1 MLESLQV
8 RHFALIDSLSLEVDG
23 GLTVLT
29 GETGAGKSILLDAL
43 GLVLGARADKA
54 AVRHGAEKAEV
65 SALFHVANRPD
76 VAAWLAAQELIDPDG
91 PDECLVRR
99 VVTSDG
105 RSRAFINLRPVTVQ
119 HLRELGAML
128 VEIHGQ
134 HAHHALLKSTTQRD
148 LLDGFAGHGKLIE
161 ACRQRYGELEH
172 ARGELDALREQL
184 AAREDRLQF
193 LRFQST
199 ELEPLLASAEDFV
212 ELTNERN
219 RLAHADRLNDAT
231 ATTLTTLYDTDESA
245 QSRLAAASRALDSIA
260 DIAAELGPARE
271 LLTEADVLI
280 SEAVESVR
288 RYADQLEANPARLDE
303 LEGALASV
311 SHAAKKQNIDVAEL
325 PALHARLLAEQATLE
340 DADASLA
347 KLDQDVAAALAA
359 FTKAASS
366 LTQSRRQ
373 AAAKLGKAVTETMAG
388 LGLANGTFSVAV
400 EAAERPGPTGGDT
413 VRFDVTTNPGQPPSP
428 LAKTASGGE
437 LARISL
443 ALQVNLADVT
453 GTPTL
458 IFDEVDSG
466 IGGGVAEIVGRRL
479 AELGDARQ
487 VLSVTHLAQV
497 ASCGH
502 HHWKV
507 SKRALDSV
515 TTTDVRA
522 LFDDERTQE
531 IARMIGGLELTDATL
546 QHAREMLATN
556 GPGATSRRRA

>member
-8 RHFALIDSLSLEVDG
+8 RHFALIDSLALDVDG

-54 AVRHGAEKAEV
+54 AVRHGADKAEV
-65 SALFHVANRPD
+65 SALFHVGSRDD
-76 VAAWLAAQELIDPDG
+76 VKAWLAEQALIDADTS
-91 PDECLVRR
+91 DECLVRR

-119 HLRELGAML
+119 HLRELGTML

-148 LLDGFAGHGKLIE
+148 LLDGFAGHADLI
-161 ACRQRYGELEH
+161 ATCRQRYGELNA
-172 ARGELDALREQL
+172 ARAACDALREQL
-184 AAREDRLQF
+184 TAREDRLQF
-193 LRFQST
+193 LQFQSS
-199 ELEPLLASAEDFV
+199 ELEPLLASAEAFTA
-212 ELTNERN
+212 LTNERN

-231 ATTLTTLYDTDESA
+231 TTALSSLYDSDDSA
-245 QSRLAAASRALDSIA
+245 QSRIAAAGRALDGIV
-260 DIAAELGPARE
+260 DIAAELAPARE
-271 LLTEADVLI
+271 LLNEADVLV
-280 SEAVESVR
+280 SEVVEAVR
-288 RYADQLEANPARLDE
+288 RYADQLEANPARLDD
-303 LEGALASV
+303 LESTLASV
-311 SHAAKKQNIDVAEL
+311 THAARKQGIDVSEL
-325 PALHARLLAEQATLE
+325 PVLHAKLLAEQATLQ

-347 KLDQDVAAALAA
+347 NLETKATAAATAYNE
-359 FTKAASS
+359 
-366 LTQSRRQ
+366 
-373 AAAKLGKAVTETMAG
+373 AAAKLTASRDKAATRLGKAVSATMAG
-388 LGLANGTFSVAV
+388 LGLANGSFSVAV
-400 EAAERPGPTGGDT
+400 EPAERSGPAGADT

-458 IFDEVDSG
+458 IFDEVDAG

-479 AELGDARQ
+479 AELGDSRQ

-497 ASCGH
+497 ASCAH

-507 SKRALDSV
+507 SKRALDNV
-515 TTTDVRA
+515 TTTDVRV
-522 LFDDERTQE
+522 LHDDERIQE
-531 IARMIGGLELTDATL
+531 LARMIGGVELTDATL

-556 GPGATSRRRA
+556 GPGAATRRRA